1 MRWKDRMKGGKADKL
16 KPSMFPRRALQRGTK
31 HELEHTNDWKRAMEI
46 AMDHLAEDA
55 RYYYKLEKME
65 RSSKKDDARVRKKI
79 AKVEK
84 KKAKLLKQLATV
96 DAVLDRLKSG
106 RTRR

>member
-1 MRWKDRMKGGKADKL
+1 MSWKDRIKGGKADTL

-31 HELEHTNDWKRAMEI
+31 HEMEHTNDWKKAMEI

-65 RSSKKDDARVRKKI
+65 RSSKKDDARLRKKI
-79 AKVEK
+79 ARVEK
-84 KKAKLLKQLATV
+84 KKTALMKKVARL
-96 DAVLDRLKSG
+96 DAQLDRLKS
-106 RTRR
+106 RKAR